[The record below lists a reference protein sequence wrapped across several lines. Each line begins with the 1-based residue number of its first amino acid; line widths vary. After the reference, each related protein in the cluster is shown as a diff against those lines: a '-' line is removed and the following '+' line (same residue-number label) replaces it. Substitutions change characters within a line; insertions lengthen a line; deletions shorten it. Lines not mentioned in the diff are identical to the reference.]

1 MPSAV
6 GYQPTLATEM
16 GDLQERITSTKTG
29 SITSVQAVYVP
40 ADDLT
45 DPAPATT
52 FTHLD
57 ATTVL
62 SRSISSLGLFPAI
75 DPLASPLRALDPA
88 SSARSTTVSP
98 SRSRSSCRSTPTF
111 RTLSPFWVWTSCP
124 RSSALR
130 FNRARKVQQFLSQ
143 SFHVAEKFT
152 GNPGVY
158 VRVEDTVRS
167 FAEIVDGK
175 ADDLPEQA
183 FRYASTIEDVRERA
197 RKMEEK

>member
-62 SRSISSLGLFPAI
+62 SRSISRSACSRLSTRSRLPPTLSI
-75 DPLASPLRALDPA
+75 PR
-88 SSARSTTVSP
+88 SSARSTTVLP

-111 RTLSPFWVWTSCP
+111 RTSSPFWVWTSCP

-130 FNRARKVQQFLSQ
+130 STVLVRSSSYLSQ